1 MLKKDRINLEVKF
14 MRKACMKEPN
24 RGSRLGLGTFPTAE
38 EAAKVMFDPLARLTF
53 PVSEFT
59 STLSQSEVCT
69 VDDKG
74 VLGGDVC
81 VEARGC

>member
-1 MLKKDRINLEVKF
+1 MVIVLLRYE
-14 MRKACMKEPN
+14 EPN

>member
-1 MLKKDRINLEVKF
+1 MLKKDRINLEGKF
-14 MRKACMKEPN
+14 MRKACMKGQGGAEN
-24 RGSRLGLGTFPTAE
+24 RHCK